1 MNKLGFAIKLASQ
14 GAGNA
19 IECNKGQWTSKVVDI
34 REYLKLF
41 NGLQGTDNIVTFMSF
56 DEGGCFL
63 TQLRAISGRMGDFLS
78 GWIYIPNTIEVTGDD
93 VMNTYNYVRNILSQS
108 NLNDSIEDI
117 EKFFSKEYPNQEYV
131 AQYIP
136 SSGEEFG
143 VRFIDVYYNMKEILD
158 SDRYQPYYSNFRAIF
173 LLDKN
178 SEVKIA
184 KEQVARF
191 KDLTKFNIEKTC
203 IFNAPSPE
211 EVRLLGKG
219 TKIFF
224 SNKREFNSSVL
235 TKKGDKIQLFAYRE
249 GFEPFTLPIVT
260 IQENVQEC
268 TIDHRIVKWKKRIS
282 HSMFTVFNSQRE
294 RIDGVL
300 ISVNGVDIPTHQ
312 DLILGADDCRQATVK
327 YSAPDYESFEERR
340 NLLLNDYHEVVLKRK
355 VKSYQATVELANGK
369 FAEMTLESKYL
380 PANYDSPLFG
390 YDFDEEYGGKK
401 VLRMSSGFVWK
412 QRLWGILA
420 ALAVIMAIVA
430 FKAFDSWVDTH
441 KFKFGLP
448 PWEETR
454 PAQQYTPDNS
464 FESDEIAQDQTNN
477 QSDFGIQ
484 DTVDTS
490 IEAAI
495 KYLDNN
501 DVWVKSEM
509 EKYPDLKGLYD
520 DMNSFELKVI
530 LEDWHRKLKESQN
543 FKDICKSA
551 QKTLDHNWNP
561 KQGSHKPTYNQQN
574 DEQINVTNY
583 KNWLDNDQTPRSSSG
598 EGNNRSKIDTKGG
611 NNRNNAS
618 SSSSTSRNSSTQQ
631 TTVNGDNSRNGG
643 L

>member
-1 MNKLGFAIKLASQ
+1 
-14 GAGNA
+14 
-19 IECNKGQWTSKVVDI
+19 
-34 REYLKLF
+34 
-41 NGLQGTDNIVTFMSF
+41 
-56 DEGGCFL
+56 
-63 TQLRAISGRMGDFLS
+63 
-78 GWIYIPNTIEVTGDD
+78 
-93 VMNTYNYVRNILSQS
+93 
-108 NLNDSIEDI
+108 
-117 EKFFSKEYPNQEYV
+117 
-131 AQYIP
+131 
-136 SSGEEFG
+136 
-143 VRFIDVYYNMKEILD
+143 MKEILD

-501 DVWVKSEM
+501 DVWSKSEM
-509 EKYPDLKGLYD
+509 EMYPDLRGLYD
-520 DMNSFELKVI
+520 DMNNFNFSSLLDKWHSI
-530 LEDWHRKLKESQN
+530 LHTSQN
-543 FKDICKSA
+543 FKNVCESA
-551 QKTLDHNWNP
+551 NKTYSHSWNP
-561 KQGSHKPTYNQQN
+561 KQDPHNPTYNKPG
-574 DEQINVTNY
+574 DEQISLINY
-583 KNWLDNDQTPRSSSG
+583 IKWLDKDQTPNRSSG
-598 EGNNRSKIDTKGG
+598 EGGLRPNVDSRGGQNRS
-611 NNRNNAS
+611 NAS
-618 SSSSTSRNSSTQQ
+618 FPSRTSRNSSSQQ
-631 TTVNGDNSRNGG
+631 PTVNSEKPKNGG